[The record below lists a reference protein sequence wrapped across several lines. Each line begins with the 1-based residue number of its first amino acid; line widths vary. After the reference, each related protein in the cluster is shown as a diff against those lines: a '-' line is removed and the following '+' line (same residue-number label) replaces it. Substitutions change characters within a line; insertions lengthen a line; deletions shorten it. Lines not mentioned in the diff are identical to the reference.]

1 MSKQQ
6 IVKTLIQGIRH
17 DLHAYQQL
25 GQLMLRQQASYLQFD
40 GSSLSDLVSRQEP
53 LLLQLQQSAKH
64 RSDLLKS
71 LGLPGDKRGMAL
83 LLKRLPSPL
92 NLKVRQ
98 SWQQLESQIHSC
110 QKTNQVNGNLSASY
124 GEVLRQLKGEPDY
137 GTALMQS

>member
-6 IVKTLIQGIRH
+6 VVKSLIQGIRR

-25 GQLMLRQQASYLQFD
+25 GQLMIRQQASYLQFN
-40 GSSLSDLVSRQEP
+40 GAALTELVSRQEP
-53 LLLQLQQSAKH
+53 LLSQLQQSAKQ
-64 RSDLLKS
+64 RSDMLLS
-71 LGLPGDKRGMAL
+71 LGLPGDKRGMAI

-92 NLKVRQ
+92 NMKVRQ
-98 SWQQLESQIHSC
+98 SWQQLETQIQSC

-137 GTALMQS
+137 GTALMQN